1 MNLYFSFNA
10 HSNEIPGQY
19 FLCKPMTDIWIFSY
33 FHIKIKFEQSGFRLV
48 SSTPSPCLVPNS
60 VDSVDDNE
68 KPVEIIAN
76 AGEEVR

>member
-1 MNLYFSFNA
+1 M
-10 HSNEIPGQY
+10 
-19 FLCKPMTDIWIFSY
+19 
-33 FHIKIKFEQSGFRLV
+33 